1 MTRPKQIIAVATCAT
16 LLCVVPVMGSRGA
29 GTMAIT
35 STGVDASLFPAS
47 SAALMDADR
56 LAADEAAA
64 IARLPVAP

>member
-1 MTRPKQIIAVATCAT
+1 MTRPKQIIAVATCAA

-35 STGVDASLFPAS
+35 ASGVDASLFPVS
-47 SAALMDADR
+47 DTALSVADR
-56 LAADEAAA
+56 LASDEAAA